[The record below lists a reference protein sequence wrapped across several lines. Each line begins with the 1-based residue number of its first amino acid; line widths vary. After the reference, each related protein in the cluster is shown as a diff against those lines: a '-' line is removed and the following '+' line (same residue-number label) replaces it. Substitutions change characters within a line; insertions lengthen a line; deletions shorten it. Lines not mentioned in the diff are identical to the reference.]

1 MDYQYGWHVREHV
14 SSHFSYSET
23 KRTRLPILIIPIDIW
38 VPLGYPTDSLKS
50 RMVSNDEETMSIK
63 LSHLYVDARVGGLVD
78 MSYMH
83 T

>member
-1 MDYQYGWHVREHV
+1 MVFVIDGTIPTFYKGNVYG
-14 SSHFSYSET
+14 
-23 KRTRLPILIIPIDIW
+23 IPIDIW
-38 VPLGYPTDSLKS
+38 VPLGYPTDSLKA